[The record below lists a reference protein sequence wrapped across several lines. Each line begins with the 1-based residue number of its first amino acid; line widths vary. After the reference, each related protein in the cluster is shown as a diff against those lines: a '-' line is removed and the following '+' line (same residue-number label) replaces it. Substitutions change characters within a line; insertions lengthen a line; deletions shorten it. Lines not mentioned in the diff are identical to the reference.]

1 MMGLENLMRGDDNH
15 CPRYEVVWER
25 SKSHRWAIFV
35 FVINEGEKVR
45 MQLREMKRYTDLV
58 DLCIADG
65 GSTDGSLDAGLME
78 EVGAKALLVKRGVG
92 KLSSQMRMAFDYAMA
107 EGYDGVVVIDG
118 NGKDGLDGIPR
129 MIDALEQGQ
138 DHIQGSRF
146 ITGGV
151 HENTPLMRLIA
162 VRLIH
167 APLISLASGRWQ
179 TDTTNG
185 FRAYSRALLMD
196 ERVSPMRA
204 CFDRYQLHYHLAIE
218 SARLGFFCS
227 EIPVSRKY
235 PASGKTPTKINGIRG
250 LYAVMSQLLCVC
262 LGTYRMPT

>member
-1 MMGLENLMRGDDNH
+1 MMEHETLMRGDDER
-15 CPRYEVVWER
+15 CPRYEVLWEIP
-25 SKSHRWAIFV
+25 KSRRWAIFV

-45 MQLREMKRYTDLV
+45 MQLRAMKQYTNLV

-78 EVGAKALLVKRGVG
+78 EVGAKALLVKRGAG
-92 KLSSQMRMAFDYAMA
+92 KLSSQMRMAFDYSLA
-107 EGYDGVVVIDG
+107 EGYDGVLVIDG

-129 MIDALEQGQ
+129 MVAALEQGK
-138 DHIQGSRF
+138 DHVQGSRF
-146 ITGGV
+146 ISGGT
-151 HENTPLMRLIA
+151 HENTPLTRLIA

-167 APLISLASGRWQ
+167 APLISIASRRWQ

-185 FRAYSRALLMD
+185 FRAYSRALLED
-196 ERVSPMRA
+196 SRVSPLRA

-218 SARLGFFCS
+218 SARLGFSCG

-262 LGTYRMPT
+262 IGTYRLRS

>member
-1 MMGLENLMRGDDNH
+1 MMKDENLMRGDDDR
-15 CPRYEVVWER
+15 CPRYEVVWEIP
-25 SKSHRWAIFV
+25 KSRRWAIFV

-45 MQLREMKRYTDLV
+45 KQLRAMKDYTSLV
-58 DLCIADG
+58 DLCVADG
-65 GSTDGSLDAGLME
+65 GSTDGSLDRGLME
-78 EVGAKALLVKRGVG
+78 EVGAKALLVKRGAG
-92 KLSSQMRMAFDYAMA
+92 KLSSQMRMAFDYAMT
-107 EGYDGVVVIDG
+107 EGYEGVVVIDG

-129 MIDALEQGQ
+129 MVTALENGQ
-138 DHIQGSRF
+138 DHVQGSRF
-146 ITGGV
+146 IHGGV

-185 FRAYSRALLMD
+185 FRAYSRALLED
-196 ERVSPMRA
+196 ARVAPLRV

-218 SARLGFFCS
+218 SARLGFSCS

-250 LYAVMSQLLCVC
+250 LYAVMSQLLRVC
-262 LGTYRMPT
+262 LGTYRMP